1 MTESTRISPDA
12 VERDGAHGREAY
24 SRPVG
29 HGHHGHHHDHAP
41 SADADR
47 RWLAVALAVIAGFMV
62 VEVVAGLLAGSL
74 ALLSDAAHMATDAAA
89 IGLALVAAGF
99 AARPAT
105 RTFTFGLRRAE
116 VLSAQI
122 NGATLLVLAAVVLY
136 EGVRRLAD
144 PRDVEGAVVIA
155 VGALG
160 ALANL
165 AAAAALARAERQS
178 LNVAGARAHVLADLY
193 GSLAAVVAGVVVVLG
208 GTPRVDALAAVVVA
222 GIMLRSGWGLV
233 RDASRV
239 LLEGTPAGL
248 DAAAVGRA
256 MAARPGVV
264 EVHDLHVWEVT
275 SGFPA
280 LAAHVTVGRDQD
292 CHARRRELTALL
304 HDRFGIDHVTLQVD
318 HERVPELLRLEG
330 LQSR

>member
-1 MTESTRISPDA
+1 
-12 VERDGAHGREAY
+12 
-24 SRPVG
+24 VG
-29 HGHHGHHHDHAP
+29 HAHDHGHDHDHAP

-62 VEVVAGLLAGSL
+62 VEIVAGLLSGSL

-116 VLSAQI
+116 ILSAQV
-122 NGATLLVLAAVVLY
+122 NGAALLVLAAVIAY

-144 PRDVEGAVVIA
+144 PLEVEGAIVVAVGA
-155 VGALG
+155 VGAL
-160 ALANL
+160 ANV

-193 GSLAAVVAGVVVVLG
+193 GSLAAIAAGLVVLLG
-208 GTPRVDALAAVVVA
+208 GSPRADAVAALLVA
-222 GIMLRSGWGLV
+222 ALMLRSGWRLV

-248 DAAAVGRA
+248 DAASVGRA
-256 MAARPGVV
+256 MAAVPGVV

-292 CHARRRELTALL
+292 CHARRRELAGLL
-304 HDRFGIDHVTLQVD
+304 HERFGIDHVTLQVD
-318 HERVPELLRLEG
+318 HEHVPELLRIEG
-330 LQSR
+330 